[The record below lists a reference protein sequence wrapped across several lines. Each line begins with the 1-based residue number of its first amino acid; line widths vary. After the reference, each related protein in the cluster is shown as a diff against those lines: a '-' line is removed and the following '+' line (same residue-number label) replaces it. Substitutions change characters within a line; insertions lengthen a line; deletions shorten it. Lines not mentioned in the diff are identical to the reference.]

1 MKQINP
7 AIYTHD
13 DKRLI
18 HMLRKQAVIFARCEA
33 KAKELGKAVKDLTNR
48 EIVEASDGADA
59 SKATG
64 KMKVFAEVDIKA
76 GTIRFDVD
84 D

>member
-7 AIYTHD
+7 AIYIHH
-13 DKRLI
+13 DKRLV

-64 KMKVFAEVDIKA
+64 KLKVYAVVDIEA
-76 GTIRFDVD
+76 GTVSFDVD

>member
-7 AIYTHD
+7 AIYTHSD
-13 DKRLI
+13 PRLV
-18 HMLRKQAVIFARCEA
+18 HLLRKQAVIFARCEA
-33 KAKELGKAVKDLTNR
+33 KAKELGKAAKDLTNR

-59 SKATG
+59 SKVTS
-64 KMKVFAEVDIKA
+64 KMNVFAVVDIEA